1 MAAEKPLRNSNTLR
15 NAGSTTPGPKA
26 RQGDCGQGS
35 KNASNTSEQGRY
47 QCGRGRSAGKTTMA
61 IHLAAALARDGA
73 RVLLIDADPQG
84 SALDWSALRQGT
96 PTFPVI
102 GLPKPVLHR
111 ELPALAEGRDHIII
125 DGPPQVAD
133 VTRSAIMAADLVLIP
148 VQPSPLDV
156 WGARAVV
163 ALLAEAAIMKP
174 SQKTAFAVSRKIVNT
189 AIGRD
194 VADALA
200 VYRMPV
206 LATALAQR
214 VGFAEALATG
224 QTVLETDPA
233 GSASAEVMELTREI
247 LEIASGKESADRPS
261 EGSHDPR

>member
-1 MAAEKPLRNSNTLR
+1 MLNQKG
-15 NAGSTTPGPKA
+15 GS
-26 RQGDCGQGS
+26 
-35 KNASNTSEQGRY
+35 
-47 QCGRGRSAGKTTMA
+47 GKTTMA
-61 IHLAAALARDGA
+61 VHIAAALARDGA

-84 SALDWSALRQGT
+84 SALDWSALSQGE
-96 PTFPVI
+96 PAFPVI

-111 ELPALAEGRDHIII
+111 EMNALSAGYDHVVI

-133 VTRSAIMAADLVLIP
+133 VTRSAILAADLVLIP

-163 ALLAEAAIMKP
+163 ELLAEAVAVMKP
-174 SQKTAFAVSRKIVNT
+174 NQKSAFAVSRKIVNT

-206 LATALAQR
+206 LSACLAQR
-214 VGFAEALATG
+214 VGFAEALASG
-224 QTVLETDPA
+224 QTVLETDPSGA
-233 GSASAEVMELTREI
+233 ASTEVTALAREV
-247 LEIASGKESADRPS
+247 LEVARGEESSDRSPK
-261 EGSHDPR
+261 GSHAAG

>member
-1 MAAEKPLRNSNTLR
+1 MILAALNQKG
-15 NAGSTTPGPKA
+15 GS
-26 RQGDCGQGS
+26 
-35 KNASNTSEQGRY
+35 
-47 QCGRGRSAGKTTMA
+47 GKTTMA
-61 IHLAAALARDGA
+61 IHVAAALARSGA

-84 SALDWSALRQGT
+84 SALDWAALRQGE
-96 PTFPVI
+96 PAFPVI

-111 ELPALAEGRDHIII
+111 EIPALAGGYDHVII
-125 DGPPQVAD
+125 DGPPQAAEVI
-133 VTRSAIMAADLVLIP
+133 RSAILAADLVVIP

-156 WGARAVV
+156 WGARAIV

-174 SQKTAFAVSRKIVNT
+174 NQKSAFAVSRKIVNT

-206 LATALAQR
+206 LRASLAQR
-214 VGFAEALATG
+214 VGFAEALASG
-224 QTVLETDPA
+224 QTVLDTDPT
-233 GSASAEVMELTREI
+233 GPASAEVADLTREI

-261 EGSHDPR
+261 AGSHDPG

>member
-1 MAAEKPLRNSNTLR
+1 MILSTL
-15 NAGSTTPGPKA
+15 NQKGG
-26 RQGDCGQGS
+26 
-35 KNASNTSEQGRY
+35 
-47 QCGRGRSAGKTTMA
+47 AGKTTVA
-61 IHLAAALARDGA
+61 IHLAAALTQRGA

-84 SALDWSALRQGT
+84 SALDWSALRSEGAA
-96 PTFPVI
+96 FAVL

-111 ELPALAEGRDHIII
+111 EVPKLAGDYEHVII

-133 VTRSAIMAADLVLIP
+133 ITRSAVLASDMVLIP

-163 ALLAEAAIMKP
+163 ELLDEAVLMRPALKAA
-174 SQKTAFAVSRKIVNT
+174 FVVSRKIVNT

-194 VADALA
+194 VAAALA

-206 LATALAQR
+206 LIASLAQR

-224 QTVLETDPA
+224 SDGP
-233 GSASAEVMELTREI
+233 G
-247 LEIASGKESADRPS
+247 DRS
-261 EGSHDPR
+261 RRHCQCGGRGVGTGGFGVRRWQGNQWRSVIRG

>member
-1 MAAEKPLRNSNTLR
+1 MILSVLNQKG
-15 NAGSTTPGPKA
+15 GS
-26 RQGDCGQGS
+26 
-35 KNASNTSEQGRY
+35 
-47 QCGRGRSAGKTTMA
+47 GKTTIA
-61 IHLAAALARDGA
+61 IHVAAALARDGA

-96 PTFPVI
+96 PSFPVI

-111 ELPALAEGRDHIII
+111 ELPALAGGRDHIVI

-133 VTRSAIMAADLVLIP
+133 VTRSAILAADLVLIP

-163 ALLAEAAIMKP
+163 ELLGEATVMKP
-174 SQKTAFAVSRKIVNT
+174 NLKSAFAVSRKIVNT

-206 LATALAQR
+206 LTASLAQR
-214 VGFAEALATG
+214 VGFAEALAGG
-224 QTVLETDPA
+224 QTVLETDPT
-233 GSASAEVMELTREI
+233 GLASAEVKELTREI
-247 LEIASGKESADRPS
+247 LEIANGKENSDRPA
-261 EGSHDPR
+261 EGSPDPG

>member
-1 MAAEKPLRNSNTLR
+1 MRNTRWAVYRFCRKSYNLLGVILAVL
-15 NAGSTTPGPKA
+15 NQKGGCA
-26 RQGDCGQGS
+26 
-35 KNASNTSEQGRY
+35 
-47 QCGRGRSAGKTTMA
+47 KTTMA
-61 IHLAAALARDGA
+61 IHVAAALARDGA

-96 PTFPVI
+96 PAFPVI

-111 ELPALAEGRDHIII
+111 EMPSLAAGYEHAII
-125 DGPPQVAD
+125 DGAPQVAD
-133 VTRSAIMAADLVLIP
+133 LTRSAILAADMVLIP

-163 ALLAEAAIMKP
+163 ELLAEAAMMQPALK
-174 SQKTAFAVSRKIVNT
+174 SAFAVSRKIVNT

-200 VYRMPV
+200 VYRMRV
-206 LATALAQR
+206 LTASLAQR
-214 VGFAEALATG
+214 VGFAEALASG

-233 GSASAEVMELTREI
+233 GPASVEVADLTREI

-261 EGSHDPR
+261 EGSHHP

>member
-1 MAAEKPLRNSNTLR
+1 MILSVLNQKG
-15 NAGSTTPGPKA
+15 GS
-26 RQGDCGQGS
+26 
-35 KNASNTSEQGRY
+35 
-47 QCGRGRSAGKTTMA
+47 GKTTIA
-61 IHLAAALARDGA
+61 IHVAAALARNGA

-102 GLPKPVLHR
+102 GLPKAVLHR
-111 ELPALAEGRDHIII
+111 ELPALAEGRDHIVI

-133 VTRSAIMAADLVLIP
+133 VTRSAILAADLVLIP

-163 ALLAEAAIMKP
+163 DLLGEAAIMK
-174 SQKTAFAVSRKIVNT
+174 SALKAAFAVSRKIVNT

-206 LATALAQR
+206 LSASLAQR
-214 VGFAEALATG
+214 VGFAEALAVG
-224 QTVLETDPA
+224 QTVLDTDPT
-233 GSASAEVMELTREI
+233 GPASAEVMLLTQEI
-247 LEIASGKESADRPS
+247 LEFASGKESADRPPA
-261 EGSHDPR
+261 GSDPTG

>member
-1 MAAEKPLRNSNTLR
+1 MILAVLNQKG
-15 NAGSTTPGPKA
+15 GS
-26 RQGDCGQGS
+26 
-35 KNASNTSEQGRY
+35 
-47 QCGRGRSAGKTTMA
+47 GKTTIA
-61 IHLAAALARDGA
+61 IHVAAALVRAGS

-84 SALDWSALRQGT
+84 SALDWSALRQGDLA
-96 PTFPVI
+96 FSVI

-111 ELPALAEGRDHIII
+111 EIAALAAGYDHVII

-133 VTRSAIMAADLVLIP
+133 VTRSAILAADLVVIP

-163 ALLAEAAIMKP
+163 RLLDEATVMKP
-174 SQKTAFAVSRKIVNT
+174 NLKTAFAISRKIVNT

-206 LATALAQR
+206 LSASLAQR
-214 VGFAEALATG
+214 VGFAEALAGG
-224 QTVLETDPA
+224 QTVLETDPT
-233 GSASAEVMELTREI
+233 GSASAEVMTLTREI
-247 LEIASGKESADRPS
+247 LEIASGKESADRPP
-261 EGSHDPR
+261 EGGDPGRVGLPETSGA